1 MLIQYEKMNKIIL
14 LVIVYA
20 IIIISIISYYK
31 INNYRMPFTKWWLGY
46 KPDVKMNER
55 IIIALII
62 QIPLLIFILFNS
74 I

>member
-1 MLIQYEKMNKIIL
+1 MNKIIL
-14 LVIVYA
+14 LIISYA
-20 IIIISIISYYK
+20 IVIISIIAYYK

-55 IIIALII
+55 IILAFII
-62 QIPLLIFILFNS
+62 QIPLLIFILSNS

>member
-1 MLIQYEKMNKIIL
+1 MNKIIL
-14 LVIVYA
+14 LIIGYA
-20 IIIISIISYYK
+20 LVIISIIAYYK

-55 IIIALII
+55 IILAFII
-62 QIPLLIFILFNS
+62 QIPLLIFILSNS

>member
-1 MLIQYEKMNKIIL
+1 MNKIIL
-14 LVIVYA
+14 VVIAYVIV
-20 IIIISIISYYK
+20 IISIIAYYK

-55 IIIALII
+55 IILAFII
-62 QIPLLIFILFNS
+62 QIPLLIFILSNS